1 MSDNME
7 EKAEQIANELKE
19 KARRYEHLS
28 NLLEMA
34 ENVEMDLDELTSEV
48 GDRCGWMTEK
58 VYEICEEI
66 RAEMDEIEAVLE

>member
-34 ENVEMDLDELTSEV
+34 ENVEMDLDEITSEF
-48 GDRCGWMTEK
+48 GDRCGWMTEQAYK
-58 VYEICEEI
+58 ICEEI
-66 RAEMDEIEAVLE
+66 RAEMEEIEAVLE